1 MSSFHF
7 RLDTL
12 LRLRLADRDQRRAD
26 LAKAL
31 RAEEALARQEA
42 LLRGEQGEMAEL
54 SRKLASP
61 GAADIDRL
69 LASHRYELVL
79 KTQVQQLTG
88 QIAQVV
94 AEVERRR
101 LALVEADRQ
110 VRVLEKLRDKQASD
124 HQTREDKREQRQLD
138 EQAVIGFTRREV
150 RT

>member
-42 LLRGEQGEMAEL
+42 LLRGEQREMAEL

-88 QIAQVV
+88 QIAQVA

-110 VRVLEKLRDKQASD
+110 VRVLEKLRDKQAAD
-124 HQTREDKREQRQLD
+124 HQTREAKRAQRELD
-138 EQAVIGFTRREV
+138 EQALIGFTRREV

>member
-138 EQAVIGFTRREV
+138 EQALIGFTRREV